1 MCIHIYTIEQ
11 IKLNRYYEDKNE
23 IYIRQLKEITK
34 KFQYWSIKQV
44 ESIFSPNEQLCFEK

>member
-11 IKLNRYYEDKNE
+11 IKLNRHYEDKNE